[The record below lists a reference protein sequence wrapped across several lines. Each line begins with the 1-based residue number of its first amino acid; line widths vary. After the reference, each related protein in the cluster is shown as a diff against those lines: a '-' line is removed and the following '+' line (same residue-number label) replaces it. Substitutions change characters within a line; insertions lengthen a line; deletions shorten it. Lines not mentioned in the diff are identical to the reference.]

1 MAISRVPTAP
11 RSLRLALCL
20 MVMVTALKAA
30 SAAPEPADVVIRG
43 GTLHDGSAGAPYV
56 GDVAIKGDRIVYVGT
71 GAPMTA
77 ARTIDASGMIVTPG
91 FIDPHTHADGFLRA
105 PDAATRVNAAW
116 LYQGVTSVMI
126 GVDGSGT
133 PDVGDDARK
142 LTASGVG
149 TNIVPFV
156 GFGAV
161 RQRVLGQAARA
172 PDAADLARMQRLV
185 AKAMCEGATGLSTG
199 LFYAPQ
205 SFARPEEVIAV
216 AREAAK
222 RGGMYD
228 THQRDESSYS
238 IGLLGSVRE
247 VLTIGREAGM
257 PVHFAHIKALGVDL
271 QGQAQAVI
279 NLIEAARAAGQA
291 VTADQYPWL
300 ASGTSIDA
308 ALLPR
313 WAVDGGDAALIQ
325 RLDDPAML
333 ARIRADMAENMRRRG
348 GAASLLLISEGFEWT
363 GKTLENL
370 AQVWKVDPRDAALRI
385 LRDSIAGRAA
395 GRQGRGTGVASF
407 NMAQADVDLLI
418 QQPWVVTSSDGSDG
432 HPRMFASFPEKYRR
446 YVKERPVIT
455 RTDFIHRS
463 TGRTAD
469 IYKLAG
475 RGYLRTGYYADVAV
489 IDPEKFMPRADYLKP
504 RELSDGVTHLF
515 VNGTAALADGKA
527 TGTLPGRVLLRPTP
541 AECP

>member
-1 MAISRVPTAP
+1 MAISPVPTAP

-313 WAVDGGDAALIQ
+313 WAVDGGDAALLQ